1 MASSNFRKT
10 ASMSCG
16 EADAYPA
23 PIQADTVIQPPEE
36 EVDPQFTRIKYM
48 GNNARVKM
56 ILKYMWDTHRFTLSH
71 FLYHLVTAEPEDK
84 YDRTVNARVKKLSDA
99 VTQKEVVEQ
108 LVNYSDDSHEV
119 YMPMLETCFNHNTV

>member
-10 ASMSCG
+10 ASMSCD
-16 EADAYPA
+16 EASLNDADPA
-23 PIQADTVIQPPEE
+23 PIQADTVLQPPEE

-71 FLYHLVTAEPEDK
+71 FLYHLVTAKPE
-84 YDRTVNARVKKLSDA
+84 VL
-99 VTQKEVVEQ
+99 
-108 LVNYSDDSHEV
+108 
-119 YMPMLETCFNHNTV
+119 F

>member
-36 EVDPQFTRIKYM
+36 EVDPQFTGIKYM

-56 ILKYMWDTHRFTLSH
+56 ILKYMCNCAHLNGYILVAGLPNDILCQ
-71 FLYHLVTAEPEDK
+71 LYLLE
-84 YDRTVNARVKKLSDA
+84 RNA
-99 VTQKEVVEQ
+99 
-108 LVNYSDDSHEV
+108 
-119 YMPMLETCFNHNTV
+119 